1 MATLLIVGTIQ
12 NSRTDLHQQLKASR
26 SSSSKITT
34 FKPVVSHPL
43 PLDWNQPVN
52 IIRSSQNPSFPLSI
66 AADDEYVLIINNLE
80 RAPQQSKTIVLSAE
94 FNSSAQSPT
103 GCYFQNT
110 TAIAQ
115 AAHAN
120 NQSAMPRSADSQRHQ
135 KSVIPSD
142 SESEPAESERD
153 FFLFVT
159 DGNLSDKNQY
169 TRIKGRLLQQ
179 SPRVAIYLDDQ
190 QRPEELATGLV
201 AEIIELMEHH
211 VLDQIT
217 SRCGPIWDI
226 DDSERFTILL
236 SPWLSKLQGGKT
248 SINGFVRPSDF
259 RDTVPE
265 PFSNHC
271 DMLYLNS
278 ALKPGQEL
286 LDLLSH
292 EVTHAAISSIRGI
305 AGPLTD
311 EEDWLNE
318 GIAHI
323 MEPGFTNRDY
333 RISEFY
339 RSPESY
345 PLVVPDYYRAQ
356 LWRNHGCRGAVNL
369 FLDWCNQI
377 ESAHSFPYRFTH
389 HPLTG
394 VKKIEQLTS
403 HRFSELF
410 RQWSLHLVG
419 ESLNAAALKK
429 SAPHQPDMYCG
440 NFLVV
445 GPALRDWTPERD
457 QQTTLKVSSTASSFL
472 HLKSDSQQPCN
483 LTIKVNGFRKMQL
496 TLLKIPKS
504 KGRLSL
510 SAIADVP
517 ATLKL
522 QQPESVEVALS
533 CIHPLHS
540 TVETISLEYAGA
552 YLSRTER
559 QPRTFQTSLLKPT
572 LTSQAETL
580 EMACKGTQQ
589 NEGNQVTDFIVRIPR
604 SALQKQAESTCLTF
618 KAIVKTDQQTSL
630 ATQCDF
636 KFPQHPVHRLA
647 ETVSQPTTK

>member
-1 MATLLIVGTIQ
+1 MLLIVLAIQ
-12 NSRTDLHQQLKASR
+12 NSRTDLNQPLKASR
-26 SSSSKITT
+26 ISSGKITT
-34 FKPVVSHPL
+34 LKPVVSDPL
-43 PLDWNQPVN
+43 PIDWNQPVN
-52 IIRSSQNPSFPLSI
+52 ILSSSQNPSFPLSI

-80 RAPQQSKTIVLSAE
+80 RAPQLSKTIVLSAE
-94 FNSSAQSPT
+94 FNPSAQSPT

-115 AAHAN
+115 TAHTN
-120 NQSAMPRSADSQRHQ
+120 KQPAMPRSADSQRHR
-135 KSVIPSD
+135 KSAIPPD
-142 SESEPAESERD
+142 SESEPAESERA

-169 TRIKGRLLQQ
+169 TRIKGRLIQQ
-179 SPRVAIYLDDQ
+179 SPRVAVYLDDQ
-190 QRPEELATGLV
+190 QRTEELASGLV
-201 AEIIELMEHH
+201 AEIIEIMEQH

-278 ALKPGQEL
+278 TLKPGQEL

-377 ESAHSFPYRFTH
+377 EPAHSFPYRFTH

-410 RQWSLHLVG
+410 RQWSLHLVRQ
-419 ESLNAAALKK
+419 SLNAAPLKK
-429 SAPHQPDMYCG
+429 SAPHQPDLYCG

-445 GPALRDWTPERD
+445 GPALRDWTPAHD

-472 HLKSDSQQPCN
+472 HLKSDSQQPRN
-483 LTIKVNGFRKMQL
+483 ITIKINGFRKMQL

-510 SAIADVP
+510 TAIADVP
-517 ATLKL
+517 ATKKH
-522 QQPESVEVALS
+522 QHPESVEVILS
-533 CIHPLHS
+533 CTHPLHS
-540 TVETISLEYAGA
+540 AVETISLEYGGA

-559 QPRTFQTSLLKPT
+559 QPRTFQTSMLKPT

-580 EMACKGTQQ
+580 EMACRGTQQ
-589 NEGNQVTDFIVRIPR
+589 NNGNQVTDFLVRIPR
-604 SALQKQAESTCLTF
+604 SAPQKQTKSTCLTF

-636 KFPQHPVHRLA
+636 KFPQQPVHRLA
-647 ETVSQPTTK
+647 ESASQSTTK